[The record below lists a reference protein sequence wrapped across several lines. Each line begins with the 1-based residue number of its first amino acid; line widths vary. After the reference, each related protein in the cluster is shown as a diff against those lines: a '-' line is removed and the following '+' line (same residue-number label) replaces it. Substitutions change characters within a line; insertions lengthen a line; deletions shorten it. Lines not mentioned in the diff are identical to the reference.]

1 MNKKII
7 ILICLIILFAICF
20 IFLVLKNRQIEKN
33 NKESNELISENITNN
48 VTTNTSNETQNS
60 NDIQI
65 EENMQLYIKINNKTL
80 TVALEDNSSV
90 DALLEK
96 LKQGDIIIEM
106 SDYANFEKVGPL
118 GFSLPRNDKS
128 ITTTPGDII
137 LYQGNQITIYY
148 NTNTWNFTKLG
159 KIENVTQKELKE
171 ILGNGDVTVTFSLNK

>member
-7 ILICLIILFAICF
+7 ILICLIILGVIGILF
-20 IFLVLKNRQIEKN
+20 ILKNKQIKN
-33 NKESNELISENITNN
+33 DNKESNELISENRINN
-48 VTTNTSNETQNS
+48 VTTNTLNEIQNS
-60 NDIQI
+60 NDIQM
-65 EENMQLYIKINNKTL
+65 EENMKLYIKINNKTL
-80 TVALEDNSSV
+80 TATLEDNSSV

-148 NTNTWNFTKLG
+148 DTNTWNFTKLG